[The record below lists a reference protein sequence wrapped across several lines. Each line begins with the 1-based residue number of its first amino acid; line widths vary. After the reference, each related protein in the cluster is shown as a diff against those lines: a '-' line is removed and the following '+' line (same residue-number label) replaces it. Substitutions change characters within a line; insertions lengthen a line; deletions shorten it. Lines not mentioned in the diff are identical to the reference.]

1 MIIKLGIPDLE
12 ASARYGKPLA
22 GHQFCIDAQR
32 GGPDMEIRW
41 MATDS
46 MLTHKEELTWKSV
59 GWPPILC

>member
-1 MIIKLGIPDLE
+1 
-12 ASARYGKPLA
+12 
-22 GHQFCIDAQR
+22 
-32 GGPDMEIRW
+32 MEIRW